1 MNKNNNIFIMSIDTN
16 KYYYINGVI
25 SAFRKSLHDK
35 TITQGDVIFV
45 LKYMNFPF
53 KSVEIIKNGK
63 KTISGAYKKSIIDSY
78 LNTYEKREMIK
89 RLISTAY
96 DEETRK
102 LESELRER
110 KSKPT
115 EKQKDQNKD
124 KMIDY
129 IYNAPEED
137 MDYMSNKLL
146 MDDDVMYESN
156 SVKIFDVN
164 ASWKPKKDIFLS
176 KSPNY
181 IAKYLRENSK
191 DDGQAMKRLTF
202 YMNRAG
208 KNLQNKTVLN
218 KVKEILRS
226 KD

>member
-1 MNKNNNIFIMSIDTN
+1 MVLNVPVNKNNNIFIMSIDTN

-102 LESELRER
+102 YAVQHTMKKRESWNL
-110 KSKPT
+110 
-115 EKQKDQNKD
+115 
-124 KMIDY
+124 
-129 IYNAPEED
+129 
-137 MDYMSNKLL
+137 
-146 MDDDVMYESN
+146 
-156 SVKIFDVN
+156 
-164 ASWKPKKDIFLS
+164 
-176 KSPNY
+176 NY
-181 IAKYLRENSK
+181 
-191 DDGQAMKRLTF
+191 
-202 YMNRAG
+202 
-208 KNLQNKTVLN
+208 
-218 KVKEILRS
+218 VKENQSQQRNKRIKTKTR
-226 KD
+226 